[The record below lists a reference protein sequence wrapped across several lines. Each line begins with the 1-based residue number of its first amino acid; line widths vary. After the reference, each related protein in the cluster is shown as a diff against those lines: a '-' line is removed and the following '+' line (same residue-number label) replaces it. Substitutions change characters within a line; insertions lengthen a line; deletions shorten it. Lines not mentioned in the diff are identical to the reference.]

1 MTETEH
7 QILVMCWAKKI
18 SLAGRAEL
26 DLLFHIPNGGGRSKR
41 EAGILKAM
49 GVKAGVSDLFLPVP
63 RIVDCRIDPA
73 TDGGIAMFDM
83 SGQCLFRAMAGLWI
97 EMKCDGGRASEEQL
111 KWIYAMR
118 SMGYEAKVC
127 TGWQEAVEAIKG
139 YLGGEWANV
148 EMDQMVQRIAGAD
161 SAEARK

>member
-63 RIVDCRIDPA
+63 KWIDI
-73 TDGGIAMFDM
+73 DGGRLL
-83 SGQCLFRAMAGLWI
+83 CHGLWI

-127 TGWQEAVEAIKG
+127 TGWQEAVETIKG
-139 YLGGEWANV
+139 YLGGEWASV

>member
-49 GVKAGVSDLFLPVP
+49 GVKAGVSDLFLPVMK
-63 RIVDCRIDPA
+63 R
-73 TDGGIAMFDM
+73 DGGGEIK
-83 SGQCLFRAMAGLWI
+83 GGLWI

-127 TGWQEAVEAIKG
+127 TGWQEAVETIKG
-139 YLGGEWANV
+139 YLGGEWASV